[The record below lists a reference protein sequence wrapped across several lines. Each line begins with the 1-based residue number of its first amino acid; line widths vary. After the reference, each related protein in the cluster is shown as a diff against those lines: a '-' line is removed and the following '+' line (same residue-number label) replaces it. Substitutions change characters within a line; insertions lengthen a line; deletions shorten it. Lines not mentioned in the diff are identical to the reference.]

1 LSRLEQAGQGYVFD
15 VQSGQVV
22 DAAQSGIFDV
32 AAVQKEAAFSAI
44 QSAAMALTI
53 DAVVHRKKLRVATD
67 PD

>member
-1 LSRLEQAGQGYVFD
+1 VFD
-15 VQSGQVV
+15 VQTGQVV
-22 DAAQSGIFDV
+22 DASHSGIFDV

-53 DAVVHRKKLRVATD
+53 DAVIHRKKPPIVTD